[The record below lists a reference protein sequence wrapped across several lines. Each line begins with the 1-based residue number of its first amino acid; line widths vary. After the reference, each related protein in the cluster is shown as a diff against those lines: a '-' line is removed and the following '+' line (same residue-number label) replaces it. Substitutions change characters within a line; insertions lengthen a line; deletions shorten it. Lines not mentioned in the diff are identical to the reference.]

1 MLQEKR
7 QRKNRKIQRQKRIT
21 MIDIYLCEDQA
32 EQLRCL
38 EKWITRYIEQ
48 NGPAARVVSA
58 RTRPEETL
66 EDLCPGS
73 TQLFFIDIQLGKA
86 EMDGFALAE
95 KVKRQNR
102 DACIVYLTSKSE
114 WAYRTFEYSFDVL
127 DYIVKEPSEFLHEEP
142 GDRLK
147 ERLRR
152 IFNRI
157 SQKEQE
163 KENGIL
169 IECGSRK
176 VRVKKE
182 DIISIEAIKG
192 RHQLEIITEKE
203 MLTSQMSLKAVEEM
217 LDDSFI
223 YVSRSCL
230 ISRKKIREM
239 DRKNRFIVMTNG
251 KKIEISYRKLK
262 EVWSLL

>member
-1 MLQEKR
+1 MKR
-7 QRKNRKIQRQKRIT
+7 R
-21 MIDIYLCEDQA
+21 
-32 EQLRCL
+32 
-38 EKWITRYIEQ
+38 
-48 NGPAARVVSA
+48 NG
-58 RTRPEETL
+58 
-66 EDLCPGS
+66 
-73 TQLFFIDIQLGKA
+73 
-86 EMDGFALAE
+86 
-95 KVKRQNR
+95 
-102 DACIVYLTSKSE
+102 DAYIVYLTSKSE
-114 WAYRTFEYSFDVL
+114 WAYRAFEYPFDVL

-152 IFNRI
+152 IFSRI

-163 KENGIL
+163 ENGIL

-203 MLTSQMSLKAVEEM
+203 MLTSQMSLKAIEEM
-217 LDDSFI
+217 LDDSFL
-223 YVSRSCL
+223 YVSSSCL
-230 ISRKKIREM
+230 ISRKKIRVM

-262 EVWSLL
+262 EVWGFL

>member
-1 MLQEKR
+1 
-7 QRKNRKIQRQKRIT
+7 

-38 EKWITRYIEQ
+38 EKWITRYIEK
-48 NGPAARVVSA
+48 NGTEARVVSA
-58 RTRPEETL
+58 RTHPEETL
-66 EDLCPGS
+66 EDLSPGS

-147 ERLRR
+147 ERLGR
-152 IFNRI
+152 IFSRI

-163 KENGIL
+163 ENGIL

-203 MLTSQMSLKAVEEM
+203 MLTSQMSLKAIEEM
-217 LDDSFI
+217 LDDSFS

-262 EVWSLL
+262 EVWDLL